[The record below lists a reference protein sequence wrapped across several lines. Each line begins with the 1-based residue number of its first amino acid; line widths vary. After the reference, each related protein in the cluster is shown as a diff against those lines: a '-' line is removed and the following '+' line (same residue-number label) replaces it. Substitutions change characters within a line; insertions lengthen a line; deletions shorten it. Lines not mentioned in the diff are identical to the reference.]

1 MAFVVTRERGELKK
15 MLFFFLKSLRLGPW
29 QKSNIKP
36 AIQVH
41 L

>member
-15 MLFFFLKSLRLGPW
+15 MLFFLKSLRLGPW